1 MRESSGDIASIDLK
15 AMFSAM
21 PVATALIDRL
31 GRQVV
36 VNEAFAALGGVSANT
51 LVGRELAELTPAIAR
66 ELEDDFH
73 RCDAGLELPEHEAA
87 LGGRTFRVAVK
98 PVRAGGERV
107 TGLVVSL
114 VDITRSKE
122 TERRLAEANGRLERF
137 ARKDALTG
145 LWNKRHFDEVLV
157 RQISRSLRELTPMSL
172 VLFDVDR
179 LAGLND
185 ACGREAGDGCLRN
198 IAKAVRQHLR
208 RPGDEACRH
217 GDDEFA
223 VLLPNTNAAGAAH
236 LAETLRAAV
245 DRLQIAH
252 PRIPHGRVTV
262 SLGVANLDV
271 SGLDVPA
278 MRDELAQSAGKAL
291 SAAKSAGRNAVRVWA
306 TALGDVGWG
315 EPENGYFLG
324 TLLAGNG

>member
-1 MRESSGDIASIDLK
+1 
-15 AMFSAM
+15 
-21 PVATALIDRL
+21 
-31 GRQVV
+31 
-36 VNEAFAALGGVSANT
+36 
-51 LVGRELAELTPAIAR
+51 
-66 ELEDDFH
+66 
-73 RCDAGLELPEHEAA
+73 
-87 LGGRTFRVAVK
+87 
-98 PVRAGGERV
+98 
-107 TGLVVSL
+107 
-114 VDITRSKE
+114 
-122 TERRLAEANGRLERF
+122 
-137 ARKDALTG
+137 
-145 LWNKRHFDEVLV
+145 
-157 RQISRSLRELTPMSL
+157 
-172 VLFDVDR
+172 
-179 LAGLND
+179 
-185 ACGREAGDGCLRN
+185 
-198 IAKAVRQHLR
+198 VRQHLR